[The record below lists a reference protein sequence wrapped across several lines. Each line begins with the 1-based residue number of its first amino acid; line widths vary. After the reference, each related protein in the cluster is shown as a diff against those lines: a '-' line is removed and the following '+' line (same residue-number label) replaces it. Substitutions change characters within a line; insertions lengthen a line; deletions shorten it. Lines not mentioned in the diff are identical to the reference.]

1 MAREIGIVKKADL
14 AENDYKVLGI
24 GINKS
29 SLSGGMFH
37 ANYTTLSQAKD
48 NLMNLIMTKKGERIG
63 QPEFGCDIWKI
74 IFEPIIDGEIDVQV
88 ENTII
93 DAVNKWLPYI
103 QIDEIVVDYNDEY
116 KDVNKFGVE
125 LVFSLVS
132 NPNLGESVKINI
144 N

>member
-37 ANYTTLSQAKD
+37 TNYTTLSQAKD

-103 QIDEIVVDYNDEY
+103 QIDEIVVDYNDEN
-116 KDVNKFGVE
+116 KDANKIGVE

>member
-1 MAREIGIVKKADL
+1 MAIELGKFNVSDL
-14 AENDYKVLGI
+14 TQNDYKVLGI
-24 GINKS
+24 GINKKS
-29 SLSGGMFH
+29 DSNGIF
-37 ANYTTLSQAKD
+37 AVNYTTIRQAAE
-48 NLMNLIMTKKGERIG
+48 NLKNLILTKKGERLM
-63 QPEFGCDIWKI
+63 QPEFGCDIWKVL
-74 IFEPIIDGEIDVQV
+74 FEPIIDGEIDVQV